1 MQSFLRSLFGVSD
14 ESEGRAGAAADAAGD
29 GRAVFGEHIV
39 LGRSD
44 VEVLGERFA
53 RRDLRADRF
62 RPVPAEVREEL
73 GGFGDEAPDASRLV
87 PTRDEV
93 FIRITTS
100 MAGILRRI
108 AQIEANPNLRTFV
121 LLTGPTGCG
130 KTTMVKTYCHL
141 ANEPCVELTFSGD
154 TTLADFFQRT
164 EVVRGDAGQST
175 VAALGPAVQAM
186 LHGHKLLIN
195 EINML
200 PPDLVSALTQAMD
213 TGRLVISG
221 TDLGNIEIE
230 VHEQFG
236 VFATANPNYV
246 GAAEIGRALQRR
258 FGWGLGAIPMGFLP
272 PDEEADAVA
281 YEFGRL
287 ELAKALGLRA
297 NPSIVER
304 LVGVASQL
312 RGHAELGGA
321 MRDRISTRS
330 LVHWLALGHATGLP
344 LAEIGAQA
352 VLSIAPDDL
361 MQPVAE
367 TTRQALGRAV
377 ASTTYPTELRRAMLE
392 IERPDAGSAVSLP
405 PTKPLAASE
414 SNPDGAGAT
423 LDLADGRRVRVRA
436 RAERP
441 PVIESANGVNGTSSD
456 ELRRA
461 LRAEYGLNLA
471 SAMGHVPPAGSVLPC
486 LTASSWR
493 ALRLTQG
500 ALIAGRP
507 VFLRGPTG
515 CGKSAL
521 ARTLAHL
528 WNLSAVEFSLTGET
542 SKTDLTAARRLVGG
556 ATSWSIQGFLEAASE
571 GLFVIV
577 NEYNLAYPDV
587 HSIINGLFDK
597 GGRLLL
603 PDGRVVHAHPDF
615 RLIATGFA
623 EGPGVKPLNEAVEN
637 RFGAVIRM
645 DYPPLDEEAA
655 ILAFVADATID
666 PALLHAAAE
675 LAGTGRAVLS
685 GAWDRDARHPL
696 NDVPADL
703 AGAAAERVSLTTAE
717 LVTSARAGDDASTF
731 VRWLRRG
738 VLDGASDDIRPVLEA
753 TLAGYGLV

>member
-1 MQSFLRSLFGVSD
+1 MQSFLRSLFGAED
-14 ESEGRAGAAADAAGD
+14 AAEGRGGAAAGD

-39 LGRSD
+39 LEDS
-44 VEVLGERFA
+44 ELEILGERFG
-53 RRDLRADRF
+53 RRDLGTGRF
-62 RPVPAEVREEL
+62 RAVPAEVRAEL
-73 GGFGDEAPDASRLV
+73 GGFGDEAPDAARLV

-93 FIRITTS
+93 FIRITAS
-100 MAGILRRI
+100 MAEILQRM
-108 AQIEANPNLRTFV
+108 AQIEANPHLRTFV

-164 EVVRGDAGQST
+164 EVVRGDTGQST

-230 VHEQFG
+230 MHEQFG

-272 PDEEADAVA
+272 ADEEAEAVA
-281 YEFGRL
+281 FEFGRL
-287 ELAKALGLRA
+287 ELAEALDLRA

-304 LVGVASQL
+304 LVGVAGQL

-377 ASTTYPTELRRAMLE
+377 ASTTYPDELRQALLDV
-392 IERPDAGSAVSLP
+392 ERPEAAAAVALPPPTPAAGSASVE
-405 PTKPLAASE
+405 A
-414 SNPDGAGAT
+414 GAGVT
-423 LDLADGRRVRVRA
+423 LDLAGGRKVRVRG
-436 RAERP
+436 RADGP
-441 PVIESANGVNGTSSD
+441 PAIESANGTDGVAVD

-471 SAMGHVPPAGSVLPC
+471 SSLGHVPPARSVLPC
-486 LTASSWR
+486 LTASSWQ

-500 ALIAGRP
+500 ALVAGRP

-528 WNLSAVEFSLTGET
+528 WNLPAVEFSLTGET
-542 SKTDLTAARRLVGG
+542 SKTDLTPARTLPGAATPV
-556 ATSWSIQGFLEAASE
+556 ATPGFLEAASE
-571 GLFVIV
+571 GLFASVHD
-577 NEYNLAYPDV
+577 YNRPYPDA
-587 HSIINGLFDK
+587 HSSI
-597 GGRLLL
+597 
-603 PDGRVVHAHPDF
+603 
-615 RLIATGFA
+615 
-623 EGPGVKPLNEAVEN
+623 
-637 RFGAVIRM
+637 
-645 DYPPLDEEAA
+645 
-655 ILAFVADATID
+655 
-666 PALLHAAAE
+666 
-675 LAGTGRAVLS
+675 
-685 GAWDRDARHPL
+685 
-696 NDVPADL
+696 
-703 AGAAAERVSLTTAE
+703 
-717 LVTSARAGDDASTF
+717 
-731 VRWLRRG
+731 
-738 VLDGASDDIRPVLEA
+738 
-753 TLAGYGLV
+753 

>member
-1 MQSFLRSLFGVSD
+1 MQSFLRSLFGAED
-14 ESEGRAGAAADAAGD
+14 AAEGRGGPAGD
-29 GRAVFGEHIV
+29 GHAVFGEHIV
-39 LGRSD
+39 LEDSAL
-44 VEVLGERFA
+44 EILGERFA
-53 RRDLRADRF
+53 RRDLATGRF
-62 RPVPAEVREEL
+62 RAVPAEVREEL
-73 GGFGDEAPDASRLV
+73 GGFGDEAPDAARLV

-93 FIRITTS
+93 FIRITAS
-100 MAGILRRI
+100 MAEILQRM
-108 AQIEANPNLRTFV
+108 AQIEANPHLRTFV

-272 PDEEADAVA
+272 PEEEADAVA
-281 YEFGRL
+281 FEFGRL
-287 ELAKALGLRA
+287 ELAEALDLRA

-377 ASTTYPTELRRAMLE
+377 ASTAYPEELRQALLD
-392 IERPDAGSAVSLP
+392 IERPDAGAAVALP
-405 PTKPLAASE
+405 APTLAAGSE
-414 SNPDGAGAT
+414 PSDGAAGVT
-423 LDLADGRRVRVRA
+423 LGLSGGRRVRIRGRA
-436 RAERP
+436 DRP
-441 PVIESANGVNGTSSD
+441 PVIESANGSDGAASD

-461 LRAEYGLNLA
+461 LRTEYGLNLA
-471 SAMGHVPPAGSVLPC
+471 SSLGQVPPTSSVLPC
-486 LTASSWR
+486 LTASSWQ

-500 ALIAGRP
+500 RWW
-507 VFLRGPTG
+507 R
-515 CGKSAL
+515 
-521 ARTLAHL
+521 
-528 WNLSAVEFSLTGET
+528 
-542 SKTDLTAARRLVGG
+542 
-556 ATSWSIQGFLEAASE
+556 
-571 GLFVIV
+571 
-577 NEYNLAYPDV
+577 
-587 HSIINGLFDK
+587 
-597 GGRLLL
+597 GGRCSCG
-603 PDGRVVHAHPDF
+603 GR
-615 RLIATGFA
+615 R
-623 EGPGVKPLNEAVEN
+623 
-637 RFGAVIRM
+637 
-645 DYPPLDEEAA
+645 AA
-655 ILAFVADATID
+655 
-666 PALLHAAAE
+666 
-675 LAGTGRAVLS
+675 GSRRWRARWRTCGICRRWS
-685 GAWDRDARHPL
+685 
-696 NDVPADL
+696 
-703 AGAAAERVSLTTAE
+703 
-717 LVTSARAGDDASTF
+717 SA
-731 VRWLRRG
+731 
-738 VLDGASDDIRPVLEA
+738 
-753 TLAGYGLV
+753 

>member
-1 MQSFLRSLFGVSD
+1 MQSFLRSLFGADGAVA
-14 ESEGRAGAAADAAGD
+14 GRGDAADE

-39 LGRSD
+39 LGDSD
-44 VEVLGERFA
+44 LEILGERFA
-53 RRDLRADRF
+53 RRDLRAGRF
-62 RPVPAEVREEL
+62 RPVPTEVRAEL
-73 GGFGDEAPDASRLV
+73 GGFGDEAPDAAGLV

-93 FIRITTS
+93 FIRITAS
-100 MAGILRRI
+100 MAEILQRM
-108 AQIEANPNLRTFV
+108 AQIEANPHLRTFV

-164 EVVRGDAGQST
+164 EVVRGDSGQST

-258 FGWGLGAIPMGFLP
+258 FGWGLGAIPMEFLP
-272 PDEEADAVA
+272 PAEEADAVA
-281 YEFGRL
+281 FEFGRL
-287 ELAKALGLRA
+287 ELAEALDLQA

-312 RGHAELGGA
+312 RGHAELGGS

-352 VLSIAPDDL
+352 VLSVAPDDL
-361 MQPVAE
+361 MQPVAD

-377 ASTTYPTELRRAMLE
+377 ASTSYPDELRQALLDV
-392 IERPDAGSAVSLP
+392 ERPDAGAAVALP
-405 PTKPLAASE
+405 APALAAGPEAS
-414 SNPDGAGAT
+414 DGWAGVT
-423 LDLADGRRVRVRA
+423 LDLEGGRKVRIRGGAD
-436 RAERP
+436 RP
-441 PVIESANGVNGTSSD
+441 PVVESANGTDGMTGAEV
-456 ELRRA
+456 RRA

-471 SAMGHVPPAGSVLPC
+471 SSLGHVPPAPSVLPC
-486 LTASSWR
+486 LTASSWQ

-500 ALIAGRP
+500 ALVAGRP

-515 CGKSAL
+515 CGKSAM

-528 WNLSAVEFSLTGET
+528 WNLPAVEFSLTGET
-542 SKTDLTAARRLVGG
+542 SKTDLTAARRLTSG

-615 RLIATGFA
+615 RLVATGFA

-655 ILAFVADATID
+655 ILAFVADDLIE
-666 PALLHAAAE
+666 PALLHSAAE
-675 LAGTGRAVLS
+675 LAATGRAILS
-685 GAWDRDARHPL
+685 GAWDREARHPL
-696 NDVPADL
+696 NAVPADL

-717 LVTSARAGDDASTF
+717 LVTSARAGEDSATF

-738 VLDGASDDIRPVLEA
+738 VLEGAGDDVRPVLEA

>member
-1 MQSFLRSLFGVSD
+1 MGPVMQSFLRSLFGAED
-14 ESEGRAGAAADAAGD
+14 AAEGRGGAAAGD

-39 LGRSD
+39 LEDS
-44 VEVLGERFA
+44 ELEILGERFG
-53 RRDLRADRF
+53 RRDLGTGRF
-62 RPVPAEVREEL
+62 RAVPAEVRAEL
-73 GGFGDEAPDASRLV
+73 GGFGDEAPDAARLV

-93 FIRITTS
+93 FIRITAS
-100 MAGILRRI
+100 MAEILQRM
-108 AQIEANPNLRTFV
+108 AQIEANPHLRTFV

-164 EVVRGDAGQST
+164 EVVRGDTGQST

-230 VHEQFG
+230 MHEQFG

-272 PDEEADAVA
+272 ADEEAEAVA
-281 YEFGRL
+281 FEFGRL
-287 ELAKALGLRA
+287 ELAEALDLRA

-304 LVGVASQL
+304 LVGVAGQL

-377 ASTTYPTELRRAMLE
+377 ASTTYPDELRQALLDV
-392 IERPDAGSAVSLP
+392 ERPEAAAAVALPPPTPAAGSASVE
-405 PTKPLAASE
+405 A
-414 SNPDGAGAT
+414 GAGVT
-423 LDLADGRRVRVRA
+423 LDLAGGRKVRVRG
-436 RAERP
+436 RADGP
-441 PVIESANGVNGTSSD
+441 PAIESANGTDGVAVD

-471 SAMGHVPPAGSVLPC
+471 SSLGHVPPARSVLPC
-486 LTASSWR
+486 LTASSWQ

-500 ALIAGRP
+500 ALVAGRP

-528 WNLSAVEFSLTGET
+528 WNLPAVEFSLTGET
-542 SKTDLTAARRLVGG
+542 SKTDLTPARTLPGAATPV
-556 ATSWSIQGFLEAASE
+556 ATPGFLEAASE
-571 GLFVIV
+571 GLFASVHD
-577 NEYNLAYPDV
+577 YNRPYPDA
-587 HSIINGLFDK
+587 HSSI
-597 GGRLLL
+597 
-603 PDGRVVHAHPDF
+603 
-615 RLIATGFA
+615 
-623 EGPGVKPLNEAVEN
+623 
-637 RFGAVIRM
+637 
-645 DYPPLDEEAA
+645 
-655 ILAFVADATID
+655 
-666 PALLHAAAE
+666 
-675 LAGTGRAVLS
+675 
-685 GAWDRDARHPL
+685 
-696 NDVPADL
+696 
-703 AGAAAERVSLTTAE
+703 
-717 LVTSARAGDDASTF
+717 
-731 VRWLRRG
+731 
-738 VLDGASDDIRPVLEA
+738 
-753 TLAGYGLV
+753 

>member
-1 MQSFLRSLFGVSD
+1 MQSFLRSLFGAED
-14 ESEGRAGAAADAAGD
+14 AAESRGGATAGD
-29 GRAVFGEHIV
+29 GRAVFGEHIG
-39 LGRSD
+39 LEDSKL
-44 VEVLGERFA
+44 EILGERFA
-53 RRDLRADRF
+53 RRDLGTGRF
-62 RPVPAEVREEL
+62 REVPAEVRAEL

-93 FIRITTS
+93 FIRITAS
-100 MAGILRRI
+100 MAGILQRM
-108 AQIEANPNLRTFV
+108 AQIEANPHLRTFV

-164 EVVRGDAGQST
+164 EVVRGDTGQST

-272 PDEEADAVA
+272 PEEEADAVA
-281 YEFGRL
+281 FEFGRL
-287 ELAKALGLRA
+287 ELAEALDLRA

-361 MQPVAE
+361 MEPVAE

-377 ASTTYPTELRRAMLE
+377 ASTAYPDELRQALLD
-392 IERPDAGSAVSLP
+392 IERPDAGAAVALP
-405 PTKPLAASE
+405 PPTPVTRSG
-414 SNPDGAGAT
+414 SVDDGSGVT
-423 LDLADGRRVRVRA
+423 LDLSGGRRVKIRGRA
-436 RAERP
+436 DRP
-441 PVIESANGVNGTSSD
+441 PVVESANGTNGMAA
-456 ELRRA
+456 EEARRA
-461 LRAEYGLNLA
+461 LRAEFGLNLA
-471 SAMGHVPPAGSVLPC
+471 SSLGHVPPTSSVLPC
-486 LTASSWR
+486 LTASSWQ

-500 ALIAGRP
+500 ALVAGRP

-515 CGKSAL
+515 CGKSAM

-528 WNLSAVEFSLTGET
+528 WNLPAVEFSLTGET
-542 SKTDLTAARRLVGG
+542 SKTDLTAARRLTGG
-556 ATSWSIQGFLEAASE
+556 ATSWSIQGFLEAASD

-603 PDGRVVHAHPDF
+603 PDGRVVHAHLDF
-615 RLIATGFA
+615 RLVATGFA

-645 DYPPLDEEAA
+645 NYPPLDEEAA
-655 ILAFVADATID
+655 ILAFVADEAID
-666 PALLHAAAE
+666 PALLHSAAE
-675 LAGTGRAVLS
+675 LAATGRAILS

-717 LVTSARAGDDASTF
+717 LVTSARAGDDSSTF

-738 VLDGASDDIRPVLEA
+738 VLDGAGDDIRAVLEA

>member
-1 MQSFLRSLFGVSD
+1 MQSFLRSLFGAD
-14 ESEGRAGAAADAAGD
+14 EASEGRAAGAAGLADD
-29 GRAVFGEHIV
+29 GRAVFGEHVV

-44 VEVLGERFA
+44 VEILGERFA

-62 RPVPAEVREEL
+62 RPVPAEVRAEL
-73 GGFGDEAPDASRLV
+73 GGFGDEAPDAARLA

-93 FIRITTS
+93 FIRITAS
-100 MAGILRRI
+100 MARILQRI

-164 EVVRGDAGQST
+164 EVVRGEAGQST

-272 PDEEADAVA
+272 PEEEADAVA

-287 ELAKALGLRA
+287 ELAKALNLRA

-377 ASTTYPTELRRAMLE
+377 ASTTYPTELRRAMLD
-392 IERPDAGSAVSLP
+392 IERPDAGAALPLP
-405 PTKPLAASE
+405 PPKPVEASE
-414 SNPDGAGAT
+414 SSPDGAGVT
-423 LDLADGRRVRVRA
+423 LDLTDGRRVRVRA
-436 RAERP
+436 RADRP
-441 PVIESANGVNGTSSD
+441 PVIESVNGVNGTSSE
-456 ELRRA
+456 ELRRD

-528 WNLSAVEFSLTGET
+528 WNLPAVEFSLTGET

-615 RLIATGFA
+615 RLVATGFA

-655 ILAFVADATID
+655 ILAFVGNDTID

>member
-1 MQSFLRSLFGVSD
+1 MQSFLKSLFGGADASQTH
-14 ESEGRAGAAADAAGD
+14 AAAAGSTDD
-29 GRAVFGEHIV
+29 GRAVFGEHVV
-39 LGRSD
+39 LRRSD
-44 VEVLGERFA
+44 VEILGERFA
-53 RRDLRADRF
+53 RRDLRADFRF
-62 RPVPAEVREEL
+62 GRPVVLPTEVREEL

-87 PTRDEV
+87 PTQDEV
-93 FIRITTS
+93 FTHITAS

-108 AQIEANPNLRTFV
+108 AQVEANPHLRTFV

-164 EVVRGDAGQST
+164 EVVRGDTGQST

-281 YEFGRL
+281 FEFGRL
-287 ELAKALGLRA
+287 ELAKALRLRA

-367 TTRQALGRAV
+367 TTRQALGTRGG
-377 ASTTYPTELRRAMLE
+377 L
-392 IERPDAGSAVSLP
+392 DDVS
-405 PTKPLAASE
+405 
-414 SNPDGAGAT
+414 AGAT
-423 LDLADGRRVRVRA
+423 
-436 RAERP
+436 P
-441 PVIESANGVNGTSSD
+441 
-456 ELRRA
+456 
-461 LRAEYGLNLA
+461 
-471 SAMGHVPPAGSVLPC
+471 GHAGYRTP
-486 LTASSWR
+486 
-493 ALRLTQG
+493 
-500 ALIAGRP
+500 
-507 VFLRGPTG
+507 G
-515 CGKSAL
+515 CG
-521 ARTLAHL
+521 R
-528 WNLSAVEFSLTGET
+528 
-542 SKTDLTAARRLVGG
+542 GG
-556 ATSWSIQGFLEAASE
+556 PFAYLQAS
-571 GLFVIV
+571 G
-577 NEYNLAYPDV
+577 
-587 HSIINGLFDK
+587 NG
-597 GGRLLL
+597 
-603 PDGRVVHAHPDF
+603 
-615 RLIATGFA
+615 
-623 EGPGVKPLNEAVEN
+623 
-637 RFGAVIRM
+637 
-645 DYPPLDEEAA
+645 
-655 ILAFVADATID
+655 
-666 PALLHAAAE
+666 
-675 LAGTGRAVLS
+675 
-685 GAWDRDARHPL
+685 
-696 NDVPADL
+696 
-703 AGAAAERVSLTTAE
+703 
-717 LVTSARAGDDASTF
+717 
-731 VRWLRRG
+731 
-738 VLDGASDDIRPVLEA
+738 
-753 TLAGYGLV
+753 